1 MIAMRLRGGGGVN
14 GVVGGQDQSA
24 ISVFVH
30 AQS

>member
-1 MIAMRLRGGGGVN
+1 MIAMRLRGGGGN